1 MSVPKESMKNELGEK
16 IAAFEQEAL
25 PNIPPAIYPQL
36 QKYIAEL
43 VQPEGLRRAPPY
55 TRA

>member
-1 MSVPKESMKNELGEK
+1 ESMKNELGEK

-43 VQPEGLRRAPPY
+43 VQPEGLRRVPPY